1 MRVRHVID
9 HTLIFRFYQQSRYS
23 VAALLG
29 AIECD
34 PKLSGLRVLA
44 PPRPPN
50 ETIRKHLR
58 QGHVTVAYSVMSTQV
73 DRVSDEVRRLRSQF
87 GNTVTLLAGG
97 PHASA
102 RPWELLDAGFDH
114 VLVGEGEQAF
124 PEMVWRL
131 MSGGNVGGVEGVV
144 SEHMETYPKPRDL
157 PRVTLDDYPPFA
169 LDLNI
174 VGPIEVTRGCPF
186 ACKFCCTP
194 FLTGGAVKH
203 RSVESI
209 VSWLRLAVQKRNFK
223 RTWFLSPNALCF
235 GGSGRLV
242 APEKLEQLLSEAT
255 SIEGLE
261 ELFFGSF
268 PSEVRPDFVSR
279 DALGI
284 LRRYVSNETLQ
295 IGLQSGSDR
304 ILEATNRKHTVEEG
318 MMAVRT
324 TLDSGFVPHVDMIFG
339 LPGEN
344 DDDVRTNIETCLT
357 LIEMG
362 AKIHAHVFLP
372 LPGSAYENMPPGH
385 LNEETRKT
393 LGRLAKRG
401 NLTGSWGT
409 QEHLAEKLS
418 SRCT

>member
-1 MRVRHVID
+1 VFD

-23 VAALLG
+23 AAALLG
-29 AIECD
+29 ALESD
-34 PKLSGLRVLA
+34 PKLSSLRVLA
-44 PPRPPN
+44 PPIPPN
-50 ETIRKHLR
+50 EIIKKYLR

-73 DRVSDEVRRLRSQF
+73 DRVSDEVREIRSQF

-102 RPWELLDAGFDH
+102 RPWELIDAGFDH
-114 VLVGEGEQAF
+114 VLIGEGERAF

-131 MSGGNVGGVEGVV
+131 MNGSDVRGVEGVV

-157 PRVTLDDYPPFA
+157 PKVNLDDYPPFA

-174 VGPIEVTRGCPF
+174 VGPVEVTRGCPF

-194 FLTGGAVKH
+194 FLAGGTVKH

-223 RTWFLSPNALCF
+223 RTWFLSPNALSF
-235 GGSGRLV
+235 GGSGGRA
-242 APEKLEQLLSEAT
+242 APEKLKQLLSETT

-261 ELFFGSF
+261 EVFFGAF
-268 PSEVRPDFVSR
+268 PSEVRPDFVTR
-279 DALGI
+279 DTLQI

-304 ILEATNRKHTVEEG
+304 ILEAINRKHTVEEG

-339 LPGEN
+339 LPGER
-344 DDDVRTNIETCLT
+344 DDDVRANIETCLT

-385 LNEETRKT
+385 LSEETRTT

-401 NLTGSWGT
+401 YLTGSWGT
-409 QEHLAEKLS
+409 QERLAQKLS
-418 SRCT
+418 SRCI